1 VSLCLCGLF
10 SGEMT
15 KIIKDVET
23 LTQPI
28 LDSLNIELVLIEY
41 FRTKAGGRLKILIDK
56 EEGITIDDCV
66 MVSKMLSRA
75 LDHTE
80 IISQRY
86 HLEVSSPGFDRP
98 LVKEKDFIRF
108 KGRQCKIT
116 TLVRYQD
123 RRNFKGELLGWEN
136 NSVIMKVD
144 NEIFKIPFTEI
155 VKANLVPEEG

>member
-1 VSLCLCGLF
+1 MREEIPQMS
-10 SGEMT
+10 

-23 LTQPI
+23 LIQPI
-28 LDSLNIELVLIEY
+28 LDSLNLELVFIEY
-41 FRTKAGGRLKILIDK
+41 FRTKGGGGLKILIDK
-56 EEGITIDDCV
+56 EEGVTIDDCAR
-66 MVSKMLSRA
+66 VSKIISRA

-80 IISQRY
+80 IIHHRY

-123 RRNFKGELLGWEN
+123 RKNFKGELLGFEN
-136 NSVIMKVD
+136 NSVIIRVD
-144 NEIFKIPFTEI
+144 NEFFKIPFTEI
-155 VKANLVPEEG
+155 AKANLVPED